1 MAKWHKGYQVWLTET
16 QSLENAQLVAN
27 RALKK
32 GWTKESICAL
42 CGNMRHESSL
52 NPNMYEYGYSW
63 GADRGFGLVQWTP
76 RSKYWNWALSKG
88 FKESELRDGE
98 AQMDRI
104 DWEAKN
110 GEQWI
115 ATPNYPE
122 SFKQFRTNSTKK
134 SIDYLT
140 EAFTWNYERPL
151 ASAGYESMPERKA
164 FAKKCADKLDFSG
177 GSSGG
182 DDDDDD
188 GGSSGGDGSSGI
200 GDSALQIIK
209 DAVNK
214 LVNSIEDALTWDL
227 HSIGTEKFFS
237 NSFFAMQKT
246 FNNTYRIQMNVKLL
260 DQIKDLVDGIDAGG
274 SSGGN
279 DGDDDGGSGGD
290 GGNKAEYSLKN
301 IRYTDDSHLNYP
313 FDPDGTNPNYPFPRP
328 HLGVDIDFYNE
339 NLKSP
344 VVGTAYTISDPAPS
358 WQGGTGYG
366 NHIIIDS
373 PDGYQYLFGHL
384 NSFKVKTGDK
394 VKVGD
399 LIAITNNTGDS
410 TGPHLHFEI
419 RKGANK
425 DKSYGGT
432 GKVQD
437 PAVWRAMVKRKQK

>member
-1 MAKWHKGYQVWLTET
+1 MEIGVVKG
-16 QSLENAQLVAN
+16 
-27 RALKK
+27 R
-32 GWTKESICAL
+32 
-42 CGNMRHESSL
+42 
-52 NPNMYEYGYSW
+52 
-63 GADRGFGLVQWTP
+63 
-76 RSKYWNWALSKG
+76 
-88 FKESELRDGE
+88 
-98 AQMDRI
+98 
-104 DWEAKN
+104 
-110 GEQWI
+110 
-115 ATPNYPE
+115 
-122 SFKQFRTNSTKK
+122 
-134 SIDYLT
+134 
-140 EAFTWNYERPL
+140 
-151 ASAGYESMPERKA
+151 
-164 FAKKCADKLDFSG
+164 
-177 GSSGG
+177 
-182 DDDDDD
+182 DDDDN
-188 GGSSGGDGSSGI
+188 GSNSGDGNSGI

-237 NSFFAMQKT
+237 NSFFVMQKT

-279 DGDDDGGSGGD
+279 DDDDDGGSSGGT
-290 GGNKAEYSLKN
+290 KAEYSLKN

-313 FDPDGTNPNYPFPRP
+313 FDPDGTNPNYPFARP

-437 PAVWRAMVKRKQK
+437 PAVWRAMVKRKQKK